1 MAFSQARQF
10 GGSVSRAPN
19 PMVEPSRGAAG
30 APGGAS
36 LSGLPSG
43 GSKAN
48 DIAGALG
55 LGGGMLGRFLYDK
68 YKDDPEALK
77 QLIGLGGGT
86 DLNGALLPSDNAGIQ
101 AGTLDQV
108 ANGLPAPADMG
119 GAIGVQP
126 GMIQPPAQTAD
137 LSGGISN
144 LGSNFGAGYMQSAPQ
159 ASADLAAIMQ
169 AYGIPQYV
177 G

>member
-10 GGSVSRAPN
+10 GGGISRAPIAA
-19 PMVEPSRGAAG
+19 VEPSRGAAG

-36 LSGLPSG
+36 LGGLPQG
-43 GSKAN
+43 GSTAN

-55 LGGGMLGRFLYDK
+55 LGGGMLGKFLYDK

-77 QLIGLGGGT
+77 QLFGMGT
-86 DLNGALLPSDNAGIQ
+86 DIGGALLPSDNAGIQ

-108 ANGLPAPADMG
+108 ANGMPAPADMG

-126 GMIQPPAQTAD
+126 SAIQPPAQPMD

-144 LGSNFGAGYMQSAPQ
+144 LGSNFGAGYMQAAPQ

-169 AYGIPQYV
+169 QYGIPQYI
-177 G
+177 GA